1 MAKTSFVANPAKIKV
16 IGLGG
21 GGCNAITRMVQ
32 EEIRGVEFIVM
43 NTDAQALAIAEAPVR
58 VQLGEKSTKGLGVG
72 GDHDF
77 GHKAAEENQDEIKE
91 IVSGADMVF
100 ITCGMGGGTGTG
112 AAPVVAQIAKQSG
125 ALTIAVVTKP
135 FMFEGNHRCQVADQ
149 GIRNLLDKVDT
160 LIIIPND
167 RLLSLC
173 DQKTGVDN
181 AFKLAD
187 DVLRH
192 GVQAISEVITVP
204 GMINLDFADV
214 KAIMK
219 DAGPAWMSIGVA
231 SGKNRA
237 VEAAREALSS
247 PLLDVSVDGS
257 KGVLFNIV
265 GGTSLT
271 LFEVNEAAAAIK
283 EAVDPEANII
293 FGVAKDSAMNEEVRI
308 TLVATGFASKNG
320 MPNTGEDEDEMTQ
333 LLKGLK
339 SSGSEEE
346 MDVPSF
352 LRRPLFSRR
361 RQAVTPSEKIT
372 GGTSHNYSRESN
384 YNRR

>member
-32 EEIRGVEFIVM
+32 EEIRGVEFIAM
-43 NTDAQALAIAEAPVR
+43 NTDAQALAITEAPTR
-58 VQLGEKSTKGLGVG
+58 IQIGEKLTKGLGVG
-72 GDHDF
+72 GDF
-77 GHKAAEENQDEIKE
+77 VLGQKSAEENRDEIKE
-91 IVSGADMVF
+91 IVTGSDMVF

-112 AAPVVAQIAKQSG
+112 AAPIIAEVAKHSG

-135 FMFEGNHRCQVADQ
+135 FAFEGSRRCRVADE
-149 GIRNLLDKVDT
+149 GITNLLGKVDT

-173 DQKTGVDN
+173 DEKTGVDN

-204 GMINLDFADV
+204 GLINLDFADV

-219 DAGPAWMSIGVA
+219 DAGPAWMSIGIA

-237 VEAAREALSS
+237 VEAAKEALSS
-247 PLLDVSVDGS
+247 PLLDVSVGGS
-257 KGVLFNIV
+257 KGVLFNVV
-265 GGTSLT
+265 GGSSLT
-271 LFEVNEAAAAIK
+271 LFEVNEAADVIK

-293 FGVAKDSAMNEEVRI
+293 FGVAHDPNMDNEVRI
-308 TLVATGFASKNG
+308 TLIATGFASKTG
-320 MPNTGEDEDEMTQ
+320 MTEASQEDEVTQ
-333 LLKGLK
+333 FLK
-339 SSGSEEE
+339 SLKSEEE
-346 MDVPSF
+346 LDVPSF
-352 LRRPLFSRR
+352 LRRPLFSHR
-361 RQAVTPSEKIT
+361 RQAITSSPKTVKTPQQT
-372 GGTSHNYSRESN
+372 PQTPLR
-384 YNRR
+384 

>member
-32 EEIRGVEFIVM
+32 EEIRGVEFIAM
-43 NTDAQALAIAEAPVR
+43 NTDAQALAITEAPTR
-58 VQLGEKSTKGLGVG
+58 IQLGEKLTKGLGVG
-72 GDHDF
+72 GDYVL
-77 GHKAAEENQDEIKE
+77 GQKSAEENRDEIKE
-91 IVSGADMVF
+91 IVTGSDMVF

-112 AAPVVAQIAKQSG
+112 AAPTVAEVAKHSG

-135 FMFEGNHRCQVADQ
+135 FAFEGSRRCQVADE
-149 GIRNLLDKVDT
+149 GIKNLLSKVDT

-173 DQKTGVDN
+173 DEKTGVDN

-204 GMINLDFADV
+204 GLINLDFADV

-237 VEAAREALSS
+237 VEAAKEALSS
-247 PLLDVSVDGS
+247 PLLDVSVGGS
-257 KGVLFNIV
+257 KGVLFNVV
-265 GGTSLT
+265 GGSSLT
-271 LFEVNEAAAAIK
+271 LFEVNEAAAVIK

-293 FGVAKDSAMNEEVRI
+293 FGVAHDPNMDNEVQI
-308 TLVATGFASKNG
+308 TLIATGFASKTG
-320 MPNTGEDEDEMTQ
+320 MAEGSQEDEVTQ
-333 LLKGLK
+333 FLK
-339 SSGSEEE
+339 SLKSEEE
-346 MDVPSF
+346 LDVPSF
-352 LRRPLFSRR
+352 LRRPLFSHR
-361 RQAVTPSEKIT
+361 RQAITSSPKTVKTLQQTPQT
-372 GGTSHNYSRESN
+372 PLR
-384 YNRR
+384 